1 MFKYTIK
8 KLMAS
13 IPVLLGVS
21 IMVFMIMQLTPGDPA
36 RIIAG
41 PEAYEEDIEAIRVRL
56 GLNDPIHVQ
65 YLRFLGKAVQGD
77 FGTSIRSGR
86 VVSQELLNRFPYTIE
101 LAFFALLFAAVP
113 AVFLGVMAAVRRNS
127 FFDTFSMSTS
137 LIGLSM
143 PNFWLGIMLMLLFSL
158 KLGWLPPSGRGGPI
172 WTLEG
177 FKHVLLPA
185 LTLGISAMA
194 TIARLT
200 RSSMLEVLSLDYV
213 RTARSKGLA
222 ERVVIYRHA
231 LRNAMIPVITIVGLQ
246 MGFLL
251 GGSVITETVFNWPGI
266 GVQLV
271 QGINSRDFPVVQ
283 GGVLLV
289 ASVFVFV
296 NLLVDLMYGLVD
308 PRIRYN

>member
-1 MFKYTIK
+1 LFKYTIK

-21 IMVFMIMQLTPGDPA
+21 VMVFMIMHLTPGDPA

-41 PEAYEEDIEAIRVRL
+41 PEAYEEDIEAIREKL

-65 YLRFLGKAVQGD
+65 YLRFLGNAVQGD
-77 FGTSIRSGR
+77 FGTSLRSGR
-86 VVSQELLNRFPYTIE
+86 VVSQELLNRFPFTIE
-101 LAFFALLFAAVP
+101 LAFFALVFAAVP

-127 FFDTFSMSTS
+127 IFDTVSMSTS

-143 PNFWLGIMLMLLFSL
+143 PNFWLGIMLMLLFAL

-177 FKHVLLPA
+177 FKHVILPA

-213 RTARSKGLA
+213 RTARSKGLS
-222 ERVVIYRHA
+222 ERIVIYRHA
-231 LRNAMIPVITIVGLQ
+231 LRNAMIPVITILGLQ

-251 GGSVITETVFNWPGI
+251 GGSVITETVFNWPGV

-296 NLLVDLMYGLVD
+296 NLLVDLMYGLID